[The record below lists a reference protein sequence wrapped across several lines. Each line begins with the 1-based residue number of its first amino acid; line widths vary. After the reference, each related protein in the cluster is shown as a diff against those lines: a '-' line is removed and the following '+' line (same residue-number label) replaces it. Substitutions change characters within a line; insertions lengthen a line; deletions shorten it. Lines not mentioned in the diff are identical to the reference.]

1 MSDQSIQLPK
11 KQESWFEQASNW
23 IHKELEH
30 QDIYVTDQIEQP
42 DLDLLSSVLCVT
54 STVGDIYFKACG
66 PGFTH
71 EPALT
76 DSLWRWRPDCMPP
89 VLAIDVQ
96 RGWMLTPDLGTS
108 LRSIIQQGGD
118 LFARLKVA
126 RDKIEDQS
134 QAAVR
139 DLVEGTRGAIED
151 RQRRIDNAVK
161 DTFTQM
167 THYAELHARLDGM
180 DRRFDDLERM
190 LTSVLVAL
198 GQEVVLEAPAQADL
212 DEGAPLAHSDP
223 EEETLSKV

>member
-1 MSDQSIQLPK
+1 MSHELPAPRLIK
-11 KQESWFEQASNW
+11 RYANRKLYDTQTSS
-23 IHKELEH
+23 
-30 QDIYVTDQIEQP
+30 YVTLEEIADMVKVGEDIQIVDKRTGEDMTGVTLTQIIYEDQK
-42 DLDLLSSVLCVT
+42 S
-54 STVGDIYFKACG
+54 
-66 PGFTH
+66 PGETRGLPL
-71 EPALT
+71 PA
-76 DSLWRWRPDCMPP
+76 
-89 VLAIDVQ
+89 
-96 RGWMLTPDLGTS
+96 

-126 RDKIEDQS
+126 RDKIEDQR